1 MSLRNGSQSV
11 IVNLTLEPRAEANA
25 PFISSGT
32 NTNVCSRPQCCLF
45 SPMAMS
51 R

>member
-1 MSLRNGSQSV
+1 MSLRNGSQSA
-11 IVNLTLEPRAEANA
+11 IVNFTLEPRAEANA

-32 NTNVCSRPQCCLF
+32 NVCLRPQCRLF